1 MEFTGLIHPF
11 HVNRPLT
18 DDERE
23 LQLKQKERLDIRFS
37 HELTVIETNSHWM
50 EVVDK
55 FFFDK
60 GMPAT
65 AGLICVAGCAF
76 IGLFSLFALLDG
88 LLRGEWDSL
97 IFILSA
103 IMGGGGAWFLW
114 DFGTRKDF
122 NYTHYPIRFNRQT
135 KMVHVFRQDG
145 TVLSVKWNKV
155 FFTQVRRSGNA
166 WDIVGHVLADDKLTV
181 LETFALPATAVGSKE
196 KEDMRGYWEFI
207 RRYMEDG
214 PASVYDN
221 ISGCLPI
228 KDQKETLAF
237 SYERVAFSLGSY
249 PNVFNFIFYLVYYL
263 FYPGRWLAMR
273 FSKIPQWPAEIE
285 AQCPRPEGHDPYFR
299 DASMNP

>member
-1 MEFTGLIHPF
+1 MEFTGLLRPY

-18 DDERE
+18 DDEQV
-23 LQLKQKERLDIRFS
+23 LQLNQKERLDIRFS

-60 GMPAT
+60 GFFST
-65 AGLICVAGCAF
+65 ASMLG
-76 IGLFSLFALLDG
+76 IGVNAAIAVFAVVGTVLALMDGNPDALLLLLLVPFGVG
-88 LLRGEWDSL
+88 LSWH
-97 IFILSA
+97 IWTMA
-103 IMGGGGAWFLW
+103 
-114 DFGTRKDF
+114 RKEL

-145 TVLSVKWNKV
+145 TVLSVKWNQV

-221 ISGCLPI
+221 ITGCLPI

-285 AQCPRPEGHDPYFR
+285 ALCPRPEGHDPYFR